1 MQEWKSY
8 NPKNKTGVK
17 FKAIMF
23 PPRLAIDVM
32 SGDYGSAV
40 IVQGIIEARRLCREL
55 FIVHLCGD
63 AKKIHE
69 SLNNLG
75 ISKKEYGSELVIE
88 HCWESITGQD
98 IPSRVWKNKV
108 NSSIIRCISLQ
119 KQGAVDA
126 SISAGDTGV
135 LMGAAIFILG
145 RLEGVAR
152 PALAA
157 FLPTTR
163 TRPSL
168 LLDVGANLNCRVNHL
183 VTFGLMGYR
192 YFKTFFGIK
201 TPKVA
206 LLNIGKEPSK
216 GTNAIIEAGK
226 ELSKSCNGYMGFIE
240 GSGVLLGEADVI
252 VCDGFMGNVLLKACE
267 SFHVLAQT
275 VLGQNKKLMEQI
287 LDNMAILNPEN
298 YGAVPLVGING
309 VVLKAH
315 GWSSSKAIA
324 NAIATTLIAVKKN
337 TIA

>member
-1 MQEWKSY
+1 
-8 NPKNKTGVK
+8 
-17 FKAIMF
+17 MF
-23 PPRLAIDVM
+23 PSRLAIDVM

-40 IVQGIIEARRLCREL
+40 IIKGIIEAKRLCKEP
-55 FIVHLCGD
+55 FIVHVCGD

-75 ISKKEYGSELVIE
+75 ISRKEFGSELVIE
-88 HCWESITGQD
+88 HCWENITPQD
-98 IPSRVWKNKV
+98 SPSRVWKNKV

-119 KQGAVDA
+119 KQGSVNA
-126 SISAGDTGV
+126 SISAGDTGI

-145 RLEGVAR
+145 RLEGVVR
-152 PALAA
+152 PALAV

-163 TRPSL
+163 PRPTL

-183 VTFGLMGYR
+183 VTFGLMGFK
-192 YFKTFFGIK
+192 YFKNFFGIK

-216 GTNAIIEAGK
+216 GTNAVIEADK
-226 ELSKSCNGYMGFIE
+226 KLRISCKGYMGFVE
-240 GSGVLLGEADVI
+240 GSGILLGEADVI
-252 VCDGFMGNVLLKACE
+252 VCDGFVGNILLKTCE
-267 SFHVLAQT
+267 SFHLLAQT

-287 LDNMAILNPEN
+287 FDNMAILNPEN

-315 GWSSSKAIA
+315 GWSSSYAIA
-324 NAIATTLIAVKKN
+324 NAIATALIAVKKN
-337 TIA
+337 SVA